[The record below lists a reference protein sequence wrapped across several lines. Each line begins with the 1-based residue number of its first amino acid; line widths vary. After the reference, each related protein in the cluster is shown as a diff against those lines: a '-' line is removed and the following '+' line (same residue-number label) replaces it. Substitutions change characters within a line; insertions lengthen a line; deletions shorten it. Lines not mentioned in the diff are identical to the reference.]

1 MLHANSNNTVV
12 QRCVPAWMHTPAYV
26 RLPAAISDSSLK
38 KGRTTYE
45 TFQTALDVQ
54 RMKRTTNEPVD
65 SCSTQYEQAC
75 KKKKKILKLRDPNI
89 RALGVINAYS

>member
-1 MLHANSNNTVV
+1 
-12 QRCVPAWMHTPAYV
+12 MHTPAYV

-54 RMKRTTNEPVD
+54 HMNPLTPV
-65 SCSTQYEQAC
+65 AHNMNRHA
-75 KKKKKILKLRDPNI
+75 KKKKILKLRDPNI